1 MARSTRTKRSTTK
14 PLGKNFAD
22 HQAVNHGDGEYARG
36 ATTTNTVERF
46 FGVFKGGW
54 SAFISTVARNRVAMG
69 IELRW
74 VCGGCFV

>member
-36 ATTTNTVERF
+36 ATTTNTVEGF
-46 FGVFKGGW
+46 FGIFKGGM
-54 SAFISTVARNRVAMG
+54 VGVYQH
-69 IELRW
+69 
-74 VCGGCFV
+74 GGEKSRCDGN